1 MIWGFRP
8 ARQPAAPDLS
18 TASFPV
24 CSPRPCRR
32 PVLTFDPVARLFL
45 VDGMSHAYRAYHA
58 IQGLTNR
65 RGLSTNAVY
74 GFTVMLRKLI
84 QDEEPEY
91 LAVAFD
97 PRGPTIRHE
106 QFKDYKANRARM
118 PADLAEQLPFIRRLC
133 DALDV
138 PTITLEG
145 YEADDVIGTLTRKAR
160 EKGLDVVIV
169 SIDKDL
175 LQLVDER
182 VSVLDTRNN
191 TLFTPDKVEEKWGV
205 RPDQIVDVLSLIG
218 DTSDNIPGAPG
229 IGDKGARSLIAE
241 YGTLDNLLENHEKVS
256 RKSYRESLAA
266 NADQIR
272 QSRELLRV
280 YSELPVE
287 LDQDRF
293 RVGEPD
299 SRALRE
305 LFEEMEFSSFL
316 EDLPGD
322 TPVLE
327 PKVQRVRSAAEL
339 ERIAER
345 ARDAVLG
352 IAVWY
357 EGDSPLDGEIQGLA
371 LYPGTGPTHFVGAE
385 LTRESRSTIRSILTR
400 AAQLR
405 LHDLKLFLLAGRRA
419 SWNVDLPKSVDT
431 MLMAYLLEPN
441 QRDFSLEKIA
451 SDYLGLNLKSQAIGS
466 LLQNEK
472 PVDLCRQ
479 AMAVYRLTD
488 ELLPRVRENQLEKLL
503 SEAELPLVAVLADME
518 WVGVRIDSRLLESQS
533 AELEAEIAG
542 LTREIHEAA
551 GEEFNLNSPRQ
562 LAYIL
567 FEKLHLPSSRKTGKA
582 GHLST
587 GVEVLEELAGSF
599 EIVQRILDYRELAKL
614 KGTYVDAL
622 PKLVNP
628 QTGRIHA
635 SFNQMVASTGRL
647 SSSNPNLQN
656 IPIRGEEGRRI
667 RKAFVADE
675 GHLILSADYSQIEL
689 RVMAHLSEDPVL
701 VGAFQSGEDIHERTA
716 REVFGE
722 ASGLSRQE
730 QRRRAKVIN
739 FGIMYGL
746 SAYGLARSLKIDR
759 AEAQQFIDDYFNRYK
774 GVQNWIDRTL
784 EEAEETGMVKTMFGR
799 IRQVPEIRSK
809 NRNIRE
815 FARRTAINAPIQG
828 SAADLIKVAMVAI
841 HRRLNSESWQSRLI
855 MQVHDELVFE
865 AEVNEAE
872 RLAALVTDEMEGV
885 IEMKVP
891 LKVDL
896 AMGPSWFD
904 AK

>member
-1 MIWGFRP
+1 
-8 ARQPAAPDLS
+8 
-18 TASFPV
+18 
-24 CSPRPCRR
+24 
-32 PVLTFDPVARLFL
+32 
-45 VDGMSHAYRAYHA
+45 MSHVYRAYHA
-58 IQGLTNR
+58 IKGLTNR
-65 RGLSTNAVY
+65 QGLSTNAVY

-97 PRGPTIRHE
+97 PRGPTVRHE
-106 QFKDYKANRARM
+106 QFAEYKATRARM
-118 PADLAEQLPFIRRLC
+118 PADLAEQLPYIHRLC
-133 DALDV
+133 DALKV
-138 PTITLEG
+138 PTITVEG
-145 YEADDVIGTLTRKAR
+145 YEADDVIGTLTRRAR
-160 EKGLDVVIV
+160 EKDLDVVIV

-191 TLFTPDKVEEKWGV
+191 TLFTPEKVAEKWGV
-205 RPDQIVDVLSLIG
+205 RPDQLVDVLSLIG

-229 IGDKGARSLIAE
+229 IGEKGARTLISDF
-241 YGTLDNLLENHEKVS
+241 GSLDNLLVQSEQVS
-256 RKSYRESLAA
+256 RKSYRESLGE

-272 QSRELLRV
+272 SSRELIRV
-280 YSELPVE
+280 YTDLSID
-287 LDQDRF
+287 LDIDRLQ
-293 RVGEPD
+293 VGEAD
-299 SRALRE
+299 VGALRAL
-305 LFEEMEFSSFL
+305 FEDMEFSSLL
-316 EDLPGD
+316 EDLPQD

-327 PKVQRVRSAAEL
+327 PRVQRVKSVSELERSAARLKE
-339 ERIAER
+339 A
-345 ARDAVLG
+345 ALG

-357 EGDSPLDGEIQGLA
+357 EGDSPLKGEIQGLA
-371 LYPGTGPTHFVGAE
+371 LYPGSGATLFLGGE
-385 LTRESRSTIRSILTR
+385 LIREAKAEIEAILSA

-405 LHDLKLFLLAGRRA
+405 AHDLKLFRLAARRA
-419 SWNVDLPKSVDT
+419 SWAVELPESLDT

-451 SDYLGLNLKSQAIGS
+451 GDYLGLNLKSQATGS

-479 AMAVYRLTD
+479 AMAVYRLAD
-488 ELLPRVRENQLEKLL
+488 DLLPRVRENGLEELL
-503 SEAELPLVAVLADME
+503 MDAEMPLVAVLADME
-518 WVGVRIDSRLLESQS
+518 WVGVRIDTELLEAQS
-533 AELEAEIAG
+533 MELEGEIAEL
-542 LTREIHEAA
+542 TRQIYEDA
-551 GEEFNLNSPRQ
+551 GEEFNLNSPKQ

-567 FEKLHLPSSRKTGKA
+567 FEKMNLPSSRKTGKA

-599 EIVQRILDYRELAKL
+599 DIAQRILDYRELAKL

-622 PKLVNP
+622 PKLVDP
-628 QTGRIHA
+628 RTGRIHA

-656 IPIRGEEGRRI
+656 IPIRGEQGRRI
-667 RKAFVADE
+667 RKAFIADE

-701 VGAFQSGEDIHERTA
+701 VEAFQSGEDIHERTA

-722 ASGLSRQE
+722 SSGLSRQE

-746 SAYGLARSLKIDR
+746 SAYGLAKSLKIDR
-759 AEAQQFIDDYFNRYK
+759 SEAQQFIDDYFDRYK
-774 GVQNWIDRTL
+774 GVQVWIDRTL
-784 EEAEETGMVKTMFGR
+784 EEAERTGLVKTMFGR
-799 IRQVPEIRSK
+799 IRQVPEIKSK

-841 HRRLNSESWQSRLI
+841 HQRLRDESWKSKLI

-865 AEVNEAE
+865 AESGEVD
-872 RLAALVTDEMEGV
+872 RLAALVTEEMEGV
-885 IEMKVP
+885 TEMKVP
-891 LKVDL
+891 LKVDP